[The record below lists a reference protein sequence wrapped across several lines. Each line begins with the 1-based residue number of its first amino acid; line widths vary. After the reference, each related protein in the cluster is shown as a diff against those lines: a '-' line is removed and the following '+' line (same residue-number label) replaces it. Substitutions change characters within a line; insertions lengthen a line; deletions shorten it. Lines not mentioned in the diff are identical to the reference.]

1 MDIVRECPDC
11 PDRFYVIDEQPE
23 IVHLSGPEG
32 IRFAVYR
39 TAWEVEMMRHW
50 RERHPG
56 RMEALG
62 MTEEAV
68 IAEANAIMDRMVR
81 HVTERFTSPP
91 N

>member
-1 MDIVRECPDC
+1 MDVIRECPDC

-23 IVHLSGPEG
+23 IDDLSGPEG

-39 TAWEVEMMRHW
+39 TAWEIEMMRHW

-68 IAEANAIMDRMVR
+68 IADAKAAIDRIVR
-81 HVTERFTSPP
+81 RVTEGLTNPP
-91 N
+91 G

>member
-11 PDRFYVIDEQPE
+11 PDLFYVIDYQPE
-23 IVHLSGPEG
+23 IVELPSSNGM
-32 IRFAVYR
+32 RFAVYR
-39 TAWEVEMMRHW
+39 TPWEIEMMRHW

-68 IAEANAIMDRMVR
+68 IAEAKAIMDRMVR
-81 HVTERFTSPP
+81 SATRFTNPLS
-91 N
+91 